1 MESYRPP
8 DNKND
13 KAVVTLVDIDAKK
26 ECNANETPKRA
37 KQSSPRK

>member
-26 ECNANETPKRA
+26 ERNANKTPNRA
-37 KQSSPRK
+37 KQASLQK